1 MKPYTFCFL
10 RKLMEG
16 DTISMEEL
24 ELSKQ
29 EGAGSSVFEMDLS
42 SFKLSDEQKFLFD
55 LKGYL
60 VIPGVFSEAETAAMR
75 EQVYKIT
82 HEPGNLAPHEK
93 TVPGGASE
101 VVLRN
106 PVVKGALNALI
117 GPDVRLDNQFV
128 VWREKGMRDS
138 QGPHQGGPERNPHF
152 HYHVSDGQIYSA
164 LTRMVVELNPVGR
177 RDGGTVFLPGSH
189 KSNFRIPAS
198 VRTKR
203 DDMYEPLFDAYECPA
218 GSLIFFSENTCHAG
232 PVWNNPDH
240 PRVAI
245 LFAFNHIGCRWH
257 RHHNVAPE
265 VIEGLAPEARWYFRD
280 IWPWDNNDKSGRFGG
295 RNVVQVHA
303 DGSLTAS
310 P

>member
-1 MKPYTFCFL
+1 MKAYSQLLPAVEADGGRYAG
-10 RKLMEG
+10 MERE
-16 DTISMEEL
+16 TN
-24 ELSKQ
+24 KQ
-29 EGAGSSVFEMDLS
+29 EGSGSSVYKMDLS
-42 SFKLSDEQKFLFD
+42 SFQLSEEQKFLFD

-60 VIPGVFSEAETAAMR
+60 VITGVFTEEETTAMR
-75 EQVYKIT
+75 EQVYKLT
-82 HEPGNLAPHEK
+82 HEPGTLSAHER

-101 VVLRN
+101 VVLSN
-106 PVVKGALNALI
+106 PAVKAALNAFI

-128 VWREKGMRDS
+128 VWREQGMGDA

-152 HYHVSDGQIYSA
+152 HYHVADAQIYSA
-164 LTRMVVELNPVGR
+164 LTRMVVELNPVGKQ
-177 RDGGTVFLPGSH
+177 DGGTVFLPGSH

-198 VRTKR
+198 IKTKR
-203 DDMYEPLFDAYECPA
+203 EDMYEPYFDSYECPA
-218 GSLIFFSENTCHAG
+218 GSLVFFSENTCHAG

-240 PRVAI
+240 ARAAI

-265 VIEGLAPEARWYFRD
+265 VIERLGPEARWYFRD
-280 IWPWDNNDKSGRFGG
+280 IWPWDNNDKSGQFGG

-303 DGSLTAS
+303 DGSLTTS